1 MQQYKFDKK
10 ELDVYQPAEDCIA
23 QYQSVIQK
31 LKSDGWLELRFEI
44 LEREWGDPG
53 ECGLYIVGK
62 RPMTE
67 KEIKEKEIME
77 HNAKQHRKKLYEDL
91 QKEFGT

>member
-53 ECGLYIVGK
+53 DFV
-62 RPMTE
+62 
-67 KEIKEKEIME
+67 
-77 HNAKQHRKKLYEDL
+77 
-91 QKEFGT
+91 